1 MYVLLHDRK
10 IDLSGHSLSSFQPAK
25 CSSSDATS
33 DEDDD
38 DENSDDDDS
47 VSPSEIHDVI
57 EDAKLFRE
65 KLNRQI
71 EQTESFLNA
80 EQISA
85 QDPKQESV
93 EQVGGEVNTS
103 KNTPSDRFY
112 GEYEEE

>member
-1 MYVLLHDRK
+1 MYVLLHDRE
-10 IDLSGHSLSSFQPAK
+10 DLSGHSLSSFQPAK

-57 EDAKLFRE
+57 EDAKSFRE
-65 KLNRQI
+65 NLNRHI

-80 EQISA
+80 EQIS
-85 QDPKQESV
+85 KQESV

-103 KNTPSDRFY
+103 KNTPSDCFY
-112 GEYEEE
+112 EEYEEE

>member
-10 IDLSGHSLSSFQPAK
+10 DLSGHSLSSSFQPAK

-38 DENSDDDDS
+38 DENSDDDS

-57 EDAKLFRE
+57 EDAKAFRE
-65 KLNRQI
+65 NLNRQI

-103 KNTPSDRFY
+103 KDTPSDRFY
-112 GEYEEE
+112 EEYEEE

>member
-1 MYVLLHDRK
+1 MYVLLHDRRK
-10 IDLSGHSLSSFQPAK
+10 DLSGHSLSSFQPAK

-38 DENSDDDDS
+38 DENSDDDS

-65 KLNRQI
+65 NLNRQI

-112 GEYEEE
+112 EEYEEE

>member
-1 MYVLLHDRK
+1 MLLHDRK
-10 IDLSGHSLSSFQPAK
+10 DLSGHSLSSFQPAK

-38 DENSDDDDS
+38 DDDS

-65 KLNRQI
+65 NLNRQI

-112 GEYEEE
+112 EEYEEE